1 MSPIARM
8 CVGCGRTTHHGSRCR
23 SCATEHERLTRNRQ
37 HDEPRS
43 RVGLGY
49 PIRERMA
56 SAETALSKIY
66 TQKNPLGTRSY
77 QKLAEFVRRNDRYR
91 CRICGAPGRTVD
103 HIVPR
108 HLGGAVFDLKNMRT
122 LCGPCNMVKGGSR
135 MSDADVLAARG
146 RRPAAPT
153 APSAVVS
160 RDYTGKEEP

>member
-1 MSPIARM
+1 M
-8 CVGCGRTTHHGSRCR
+8 G
-23 SCATEHERLTRNRQ
+23 
-37 HDEPRS
+37 
-43 RVGLGY
+43 
-49 PIRERMA
+49 
-56 SAETALSKIY
+56 SAETAVAKIS
-66 TQKNPLGTRSY
+66 THNPLGTRSY

-91 CRICGAPGRTVD
+91 CRICGAPGLTVD

>member
-1 MSPIARM
+1 
-8 CVGCGRTTHHGSRCR
+8 
-23 SCATEHERLTRNRQ
+23 
-37 HDEPRS
+37 
-43 RVGLGY
+43 
-49 PIRERMA
+49 MA
-56 SAETALSKIY
+56 SAETATSKIY

-135 MSDADVLAARG
+135 MSDAEVLAARG

>member
-1 MSPIARM
+1 
-8 CVGCGRTTHHGSRCR
+8 
-23 SCATEHERLTRNRQ
+23 
-37 HDEPRS
+37 
-43 RVGLGY
+43 
-49 PIRERMA
+49 MA

-135 MSDADVLAARG
+135 MSDAEVLAARG
-146 RRPAAPT
+146 LRPAAPT